1 MLRPG
6 AAGQKEAADLAA
18 EDERQQALMNPPAPG
33 VDELAGDDVDAQ
45 GLPLS

>member
-6 AAGQKEAADLAA
+6 ADGQKEAADLAA
-18 EDERQQALMNPPAPG
+18 EDEREQALMNPPAPG
-33 VDELAGDDVDAQ
+33 PSDLAGDDVDAQ